1 MRMCDAL
8 GAYGIAYVED
18 PDSPV
23 SRSLGK
29 AEIVDT
35 VRFPRTTLYNRT
47 GDCDD
52 TTALL
57 GSLLESVGI
66 RTAIL
71 TTPGHIFL
79 AFDSG
84 EPAENAQYLSDAA
97 HEAMA
102 RGGSAWIP
110 VETTL
115 LSKGFMAAWASA
127 TELVKRY
134 GQTGPFEFLPLAG
147 MRDSFPALPLP
158 PSSIIV
164 AEPAKA
170 SVDRAYAASVDAFTD
185 ALYSGRV
192 KEMEARL
199 ASLSGRQAIMARLR
213 VGILHALFGR
223 MTDAEASFRKAIGED
238 PTLISPYVNLA
249 NLRLLADD
257 AEGAL
262 QVVKQGL
269 ARNRES
275 ALLNLLAARIYAGRG
290 DARNTAV
297 YYARLKAANPD
308 LAARYAE
315 LSSSAGTRTASG
327 GSGGTD
333 ATQRAEQPGGKP
345 VVIWGDAD

>member
-1 MRMCDAL
+1 MHT
-8 GAYGIAYVED
+8 VSHTWKT

-23 SRSLGK
+23 SRALGK

-35 VRFPRTTLYNRT
+35 VRFPRITLSNRT

-66 RTAIL
+66 HTAVL

-84 EPAENAQYLSDAA
+84 EPAENAPYLTDDA

-127 TELVKRY
+127 TDLVRRY
-134 GQTGPFEFLPLAG
+134 GQSGPFEFLPLAG
-147 MRDSFPALPLP
+147 MRDAFPALPLP

-170 SVDRAYAASVDAFTD
+170 SVDKAYAASVESLTD
-185 ALYSGRV
+185 TLYSDKV
-192 KEMEARL
+192 KDMNARL
-199 ASLSGRQAIMARLR
+199 VSLSGRQAITTRVR

-238 PTLISPYVNLA
+238 PTLVSPYVNLA

-262 QVVKQGL
+262 QVVRQGL
-269 ARNRES
+269 TRNRES
-275 ALLNLLAARIYAGRG
+275 ALLNLLAARIYASRG
-290 DARNTAV
+290 DAVNMAV
-297 YYARLKAANPD
+297 YYARMKASSPD

-315 LSSSAGTRTASG
+315 LASSAVTRTASG
-327 GSGGTD
+327 GSGGPD
-333 ATQRAEQPGGKP
+333 GTQRGEQPGGKP
-345 VVIWGDAD
+345 AVIWSADP